1 MILKKLRED
10 AGISRETLGRMLNVS
25 AMTIRNWENGDTE
38 PSASQIISMADIF
51 DVTTDRL
58 LAEKENDQ

>member
-38 PSASQIISMADIF
+38 PSASQIASMADIF
-51 DVTTDRL
+51 RVTTDRL
-58 LAEKENDQ
+58 LGRARK